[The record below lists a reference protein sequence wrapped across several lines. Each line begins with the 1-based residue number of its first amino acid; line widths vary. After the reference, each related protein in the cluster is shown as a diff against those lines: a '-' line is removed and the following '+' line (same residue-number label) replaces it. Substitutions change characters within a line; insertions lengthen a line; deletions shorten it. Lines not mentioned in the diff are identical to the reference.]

1 MIPPGNASVG
11 TEWKEQ
17 KMNFFRRVRS
27 VVGMIVCLLVSV
39 AAVPAAPRV
48 EVIIGGAPP
57 DLERFA
63 ASELCNYLAKLY
75 GIQAHPSRSLSGAAQ
90 AVFLIGSPQTN
101 AAVKKATG
109 RNAFPTLTDQGLVL
123 RRTEYEGR
131 PALIVGGGSARA
143 TLWAVY
149 ELVERWGVRYLTDRD
164 ALPERTREFNL
175 PNLDVVMEPV
185 FRIRAHPTLQ
195 DFAPS
200 GEAWGMADFRVLID
214 QLAKLKFSRMNVY
227 TYMYQPYLHW
237 EHKGIKRSSA
247 SLWYGAHFPITADMI
262 GRELF
267 EDASEFW
274 NPDLPLKGS
283 YEQLIAAGERQVH
296 NLIEY
301 AHRRGME
308 CDVTAATND
317 FPPEFAPLLKGAA
330 RSSQMAVRPGANTP
344 VDDPVIFELSAA
356 ILRATVNTYP
366 EADRVTVAMP
376 EEKQWLGEYE
386 RAWQALDAKYGIGKV
401 RSLAEVVSA
410 AGHRKG
416 SGRWPG
422 DLGIE
427 QVKADLTSLY
437 FYDRLLNDPAT
448 LKDTL
453 RPDIKFVYGEPA
465 EELFPLLDRILPSG
479 SEVGIHPENQPEHF
493 LPRAEILSTLN
504 TKKVPGFMH
513 VTLDDDVV
521 GLVPQLRPAVL
532 HKMIQE
538 LQRRGWTGFVTRERF
553 PGDHDAVL
561 AYLARAAWDQKA
573 APDAVTRDL
582 IRAVCGEGSV
592 EDLVAALN
600 LTESATL
607 SLATGRAEG
616 PVAEGAVWSQR
627 LDVPFAFYV
636 RGMMMK
642 FWRPRPI
649 PAYLSSV
656 QRDYGQALEA
666 ARRAAA
672 KAKPEGRWYPDFWVG
687 RLEFALGYANAVEAL
702 HRGAAAEAAK
712 KAGEALAE
720 AEKALALVRGAVKS
734 YARVARNRTD
744 LGAIAVMNEYGDRAL
759 KAKIAELKK

>member
-1 MIPPGNASVG
+1 
-11 TEWKEQ
+11 
-17 KMNFFRRVRS
+17 
-27 VVGMIVCLLVSV
+27 
-39 AAVPAAPRV
+39 
-48 EVIIGGAPP
+48 
-57 DLERFA
+57 
-63 ASELCNYLAKLY
+63 
-75 GIQAHPSRSLSGAAQ
+75 
-90 AVFLIGSPQTN
+90 
-101 AAVKKATG
+101 
-109 RNAFPTLTDQGLVL
+109 
-123 RRTEYEGR
+123 
-131 PALIVGGGSARA
+131 
-143 TLWAVY
+143 
-149 ELVERWGVRYLTDRD
+149 
-164 ALPERTREFNL
+164 
-175 PNLDVVMEPV
+175 MEPI
-185 FRIRAHPTLQ
+185 FRIRAHPTIQ

-200 GEAWGMADFRVLID
+200 GESWGMADFRVLID

-227 TYMYQPYLHW
+227 SYMYQPYLHW

-247 SLWYGAHFPITADMI
+247 SLWYGRHYPITPDMI

-267 EDASEFW
+267 EDAAEFW
-274 NPDLPLKGS
+274 NPDLPLNSS
-283 YEQLIAAGERQVH
+283 YEQLMAAGERQMH
-296 NLIEY
+296 NIIEY
-301 AHRRGME
+301 AHRRGMD
-308 CDVTAATND
+308 CDVTAPTND
-317 FPPEFAPLLKGAA
+317 FPREFAPLLKGAVK
-330 RSSQMAVRPGANTP
+330 SFQLAVRPGANTP

-366 EADRVTVAMP
+366 EADRVNVGMP
-376 EEKQWLGEYE
+376 EEKQWQGEYE
-386 RAWQALDAKYGIGKV
+386 RAWRALDAKYGISKV
-401 RSLAEVVSA
+401 RSLSEIVAA

-422 DLGIE
+422 DLGVE

-437 FYDRLLNDPAT
+437 FYDRLLNDPQV

-465 EELFPLLDRILPSG
+465 EELFPLLDRILPAG
-479 SEVGIHPENQPEHF
+479 SEVAIHPENQPEHF

-504 TKKVPGFMH
+504 TKKIPGFMH

-521 GLVPQLRPAVL
+521 GLVPQLRPTVL
-532 HKMIQE
+532 HKVIQE
-538 LQRRGWTGFVTRERF
+538 LHRHGWTGFVARERF
-553 PGDHDAVL
+553 SGDHDAVL

-573 APDAVTRDL
+573 TPDAVTRDL

-592 EDLVAALN
+592 EDMAAGLN
-600 LTESATL
+600 FAESATL

-636 RGMMMK
+636 PGMMMK

-666 ARRAAA
+666 ARRAAT
-672 KAKPEGRWYPDFWVG
+672 KSKPEGRWYPDFWVG

-702 HRGAAAEAAK
+702 HRGATAEAAK
-712 KAGEALAE
+712 KSGEALAE
-720 AEKALALVRGAVKS
+720 AEKAMAFVRGAVES

-744 LGAIAVMNEYGDRAL
+744 LGAIAVMNEYGYRAL

>member
-1 MIPPGNASVG
+1 M
-11 TEWKEQ
+11 KLY
-17 KMNFFRRVRS
+17 RRVAS
-27 VVGMIVCLLVSV
+27 LIILNVSML
-39 AAVPAAPRV
+39 ALCGTAQAAPRV
-48 EVIIGGAPP
+48 EVVIGSAAP

-63 ASELCNYLAKLY
+63 ATELCDYLAKLY
-75 GIQAHPSRSLSGAAQ
+75 GIPAYPDRSLSGLPEM
-90 AVFLIGSPQTN
+90 VFLIGSPQTN
-101 AAVKKATG
+101 AAVRKATEHKV
-109 RNAFPTLTDQGLVL
+109 FPKVTDQGIVL
-123 RRTEYEGR
+123 RRAEYEGL
-131 PALIVGGGSARA
+131 PALIVGGGSPRA

-164 ALPERTREFNL
+164 VLPENVGEL
-175 PNLDVVMEPV
+175 KIPDLDVVMEPI
-185 FRIRAHPTLQ
+185 FRIRAHPTIQ

-227 TYMYQPYLHW
+227 TYMYQPYLQW
-237 EHKGIKRSSA
+237 EHKGIKRRSA
-247 SLWYGAHFPITADMI
+247 SLWYGVHFPITADMI

-274 NPDLPLKGS
+274 NPDLPLNGS
-283 YEQLIAAGERQVH
+283 YDQLMAAGERQVH

-308 CDVTAATND
+308 CDVTASTND
-317 FPPEFAPLLKGAA
+317 FPPEFAPLLKGTAK
-330 RSSQMAVRPGANTP
+330 SSQLAIRPGANTP
-344 VDDPVIFELSAA
+344 VEDPVIFDLSAA

-366 EADRVTVAMP
+366 EADLVSVGMP
-376 EEKQWLGEYE
+376 EEKQWQGEYE
-386 RAWQALDAKYGIGKV
+386 RAWKALDAKYGIGKV
-401 RSLAEVVSA
+401 RSLAEIVAA

-422 DLGIE
+422 DLGVE

-437 FYDRLLNDPAT
+437 FYDRLLNDPKV

-465 EELFPLLDRILPSG
+465 EELFPFLERILPSG

-521 GLVPQLRPAVL
+521 GLVPQLRPTVL
-532 HKMIQE
+532 HKVIQE
-538 LQRRGWTGFVTRERF
+538 LHRHSWTGFVARERF
-553 PGDHDAVL
+553 PADHDAVL
-561 AYLARAAWDQKA
+561 AYLARAAWDESA
-573 APDAVTRDL
+573 TPDAIARDL
-582 IRAVCGEGSV
+582 VRAVCGEGSV
-592 EDLVAALN
+592 EDMVAGLN
-600 LTESATL
+600 LAESATL

-636 RGMMMK
+636 PGMMMK

-649 PAYLSSV
+649 PAYLSRV

-672 KAKPEGRWYPDFWVG
+672 KSKPEGRWYPDFWVG

-712 KAGEALAE
+712 KPGEALAE
-720 AEKALALVRGAVKS
+720 AEKAMASVRSAVES

-744 LGAIAVMNEYGDRAL
+744 LGAIAVMNEYGYRAL
-759 KAKIAELKK
+759 KAKIAELKKQ

>member
-1 MIPPGNASVG
+1 MNRYRQVCSV
-11 TEWKEQ
+11 
-17 KMNFFRRVRS
+17 
-27 VVGMIVCLLVSV
+27 LLLTVSV
-39 AAVPAAPRV
+39 LFPGAAAEGVPRV
-48 EVIIGGAPP
+48 EVVAGAAPP

-75 GIQAHPSRSLSGAAQ
+75 GIQVYPSRSLSNSSQ

-101 AAVKKATG
+101 AAVKKATAG
-109 RNAFPTLTDQGLVL
+109 SRAFPKVTDQGIVL
-123 RRTEYEGR
+123 RRVDYEGR

-164 ALPERTREFNL
+164 VLPEKRDEFRV
-175 PNLDVVMEPV
+175 PDLDLTMEPI
-185 FRIRAHPTLQ
+185 FRIRAHPTIQ

-214 QLAKLKFSRMNVY
+214 QLAKLKFTRMNVY

-237 EHKGIKRSSA
+237 EHKGIKRRSA
-247 SLWYGAHFPITADMI
+247 SLWYGVHFPITADMI

-267 EDASEFW
+267 ENANEFW
-274 NPDLPLKGS
+274 NPDLPLRGS
-283 YEQLIAAGERQVH
+283 YEQVMAAGERQVH

-308 CDVTAATND
+308 CDVTAPTND

-330 RSSQMAVRPGANTP
+330 KSSQLAVRPGANTP
-344 VDDPVIFELSAA
+344 VDDPVIFELSTA

-366 EADRVTVAMP
+366 EADRVSVGMP
-376 EEKQWLGEYE
+376 EEKQWQGDYE
-386 RAWQALDAKYGIGKV
+386 RAWRALDAKYEISKV
-401 RSLAEVVSA
+401 RSLPEVVTA

-422 DLGIE
+422 QLGVE

-437 FYDRLLNDPAT
+437 FYDRLLNDPQV

-465 EELFPLLDRILPSG
+465 EELFPMLDRILPTG
-479 SEVGIHPENQPEHF
+479 SEIGIHPENQPEHF

-504 TKKVPGFMH
+504 TKKIPGFMH

-521 GLVPQLRPAVL
+521 GLVPQLRPTVL
-532 HKMIQE
+532 YKVIQE
-538 LQRRGWTGFVTRERF
+538 LHRYGWTGFVTRERF

-561 AYLARAAWDQKA
+561 AYLARAAWDKKA
-573 APDAVTRDL
+573 TPDAVTRDL
-582 IRAVCGEGSV
+582 IRAVCGQESV
-592 EDLVAALN
+592 DDMVAALN
-600 LTESATL
+600 FTESATL

-616 PVAEGAVWSQR
+616 SVAEGAVWSQR

-636 RGMMMK
+636 PGMMMK
-642 FWRPRPI
+642 FWRSRSI

-702 HRGAAAEAAK
+702 HRGAAAEAAQRPDQ
-712 KAGEALAE
+712 ALAE
-720 AEKALALVRGAVKS
+720 AEKALASVRGAVES

-744 LGAIAVMNEYGDRAL
+744 LGAIAVMNEFGYRAL
-759 KAKIAELKK
+759 KTKVTELRK